1 MTDYVKTTDFA
12 IKDSLPSGNPS
23 KIVKGTELDT
33 EFNNI
38 SIASASKLN
47 VNNPTFTGV
56 MSGGTID
63 GGTY

>member
-56 MSGGTID
+56 MNGGTID